1 MVAMTKRLKTFEVTF
16 SDPTRTFYVSGDKV
30 AGKILV
36 EVTEVTRVSAMRVL
50 GIGCA
55 KVEYAKGKQRCR
67 EENEYLR
74 YEELVYLDN
83 HPTDTDGS
91 HVLRPGNKYEY
102 MFGFELPQQGRI
114 VSSYKGKF
122 GYVQY
127 YVKAL
132 MERTG
137 QPALETKKHFEVEE
151 PLDVNTPDLLSPT
164 GGMKEKKVT
173 CMFIPDGQV
182 SLNAKIDRRG
192 FCEGEDININAK
204 FENTCSRI
212 VVPKAAIISKHSYQ
226 AGGRVKVFRQ
236 KLSSVR
242 GNHIISG
249 MCDAWQGKSIRVPK
263 IKPSMLGCNII
274 RVEYA
279 LMIYVH
285 IPGSDKLIL
294 ELPLVIGTAGL
305 SSRSNSVSSCVSTM
319 SDISVGNMSTMLGS
333 DASMRSQS
341 LSGPVFSDASLGAS
355 MSDPS
360 MSWVNLRMP
369 NAPPKYSAVQRG
381 HSLDQPLTPL
391 LDDYDGESPIFMT
404 APSFQFP
411 PPPAYSEVDEELNG
425 NVQRVLQVC

>member
-1 MVAMTKRLKTFEVTF
+1 MVAVKRMKTFEIVF
-16 SDPTRTFYVSGDKV
+16 NDPSKTFYCSGDKV

-36 EVTEVTRVSAMRVL
+36 EVCEVTKVSAMRVL
-50 GIGCA
+50 GVGCA
-55 KVEYAKGKQRCR
+55 KVEYAKGKQKCR

-74 YEELVYLDN
+74 YEEVVQLDD
-83 HPTDTDGS
+83 HPVDQDGS
-91 HVLRPGNKYEY
+91 VILRPGNKYEY
-102 MFGFELPQQGRI
+102 MFGFELPQQGQI

-132 MERTG
+132 MERPS
-137 QPALETKKHFEVEE
+137 QLALECKKNFEVEE

-182 SLNAKIDRRG
+182 SLNAKIDRKG
-192 FCEGEDININAK
+192 FCEGEDICISAK

-212 VVPKAAIISKHSYQ
+212 VVPKAAIISKHTYQ
-226 AGGRVKVFRQ
+226 ANGRTKIFRQ

-249 MCDAWQGKSIRVPK
+249 MCDAWQGKTIRVPK
-263 IKPSMLGCNII
+263 IKPSMLCCNII

-285 IPGSDKLIL
+285 IPGSDKLVL

-305 SSRSNSVSSCVSTM
+305 GSRNNSVSSTE
-319 SDISVGNMSTMLGS
+319 GS
-333 DASMRSQS
+333 SSNAS
-341 LSGPVFSDASLGAS
+341 A
-355 MSDPS
+355 
-360 MSWVNLRMP
+360 SWVSLRMP
-369 NAPPKYSAVQRG
+369 SAPPSYCDVTRDC
-381 HSLDQPLTPL
+381 SLDQPLTPL
-391 LDDYDGESPIFMT
+391 LDDYDGDDSPIFMH
-404 APSFQFP
+404 AAAFQYP
-411 PPPAYSEVDEELNG
+411 PLPAYSEVDEEFNG
-425 NVQRVLQVC
+425 NTRMLQVC

>member
-1 MVAMTKRLKTFEVTF
+1 MVAMTKRVKTFEVVF
-16 SDPTRTFYVSGDKV
+16 SDPSKAFYCSGDKV
-30 AGKILV
+30 AGKIVV
-36 EVTEVTRVSAMRVL
+36 EVSEATRVLAMRVI

-67 EENEYLR
+67 EETEYLR
-74 YEELVYLDN
+74 YEEIAQLDDQ
-83 HPTDTDGS
+83 PADTDGS
-91 HVLRPGNKYEY
+91 VILRPGNKYEY
-102 MFGFELPQQGRI
+102 MFGFELPQQGQL

-132 MERTG
+132 MERPA
-137 QPALETKKHFEVEE
+137 QPALECKRHFEVEE

-164 GGMKEKKVT
+164 GGTKEKKVT

-192 FCEGEDININAK
+192 FCEGEDICINAK

-212 VVPKAAIISKHSYQ
+212 VVPKAAIISKHTYQ
-226 AGGRVKVFRQ
+226 ANGRTKVFRQ

-249 MCDAWQGKSIRVPK
+249 MCDAWQGKTIRVPK

-279 LMIYVH
+279 LMIYIH

-305 SSRSNSVSSCVSTM
+305 GSRTNSVSSQDGSVS
-319 SDISVGNMSTMLGS
+319 S
-333 DASMRSQS
+333 ASQS
-341 LSGPVFSDASLGAS
+341 
-355 MSDPS
+355 
-360 MSWVNLRMP
+360 WVSLRMP
-369 NAPPKYSAVQRG
+369 SAPPSYCDITRDCR
-381 HSLDQPLTPL
+381 LDQPLTPL
-391 LDDYDGESPIFMT
+391 LDDVDGDDSPIFMNVP
-404 APSFQFP
+404 AFPFP
-411 PPPAYSEVDEELNG
+411 PPPAYTEVDEEYNG
-425 NVQRVLQVC
+425 NARMLQVC